1 MQGHAGEV
9 EDHKEGGPVQE
20 IKEEQL
26 KVGESYNEVRV

>member
-9 EDHKEGGPVQE
+9 EDHKERGPVYE
-20 IKEEQL
+20 IKEEKL